1 MCGISGIISG
11 NQLPTQ
17 ATVDRLKSANTHRGP
32 YGANYWSSD
41 NKRVVLIHNSL
52 PTLDSSTE
60 AKQPF
65 IHNEKHIIC
74 VFNGE
79 IFNHIALREKMQLKG
94 VHFKTTNSDTET
106 IVNLFDLYGENCFSM
121 LEGYFSIVIY
131 CKKTNS
137 CYFSRDVLGTKPLF
151 YFNSGGR
158 ILFSSE
164 AESLI
169 SSMEVLEIPRTALA
183 EYLCFNTFHS
193 SPCPIKGIDAV
204 SPGSYLKVDILSM
217 KVSSHR
223 FKSIESL
230 LCNTRNRSDF
240 FDYVE
245 ALKDSTRSL
254 LNSNL
259 KYAAAFSSG
268 VDSPVV
274 GAIAK
279 VMYSSQIPLYCVN
292 LVGGENHNE
301 GESAVKKASVIGER
315 VNNLFI
321 SSSTFWSH
329 YNELA
334 SSLIST
340 PVFCPDM
347 IMTFELTKEIKR
359 LGINI
364 LLTGDGADEL
374 EGYSKYLRDI
384 ENLRKGQKLA
394 CPSKIF
400 IGLEPSRAA
409 EYINID
415 ENDSLIYKLFPFIPK
430 EGYQTEARLMRDI
443 RLMEYNYRLP
453 NFMIPRSERVAI
465 LNSVEIR
472 TPFYDERML
481 RTFLPMEAKEL
492 FLNGVIKYRV
502 KKLHNRIYDDSTS
515 DKKGM
520 GEAMKPILVN
530 GLNERLATA
539 LDNLKLEVFGKAIN
553 IEAIKTLNASHMDD
567 KSRFLIWTLYTL
579 VDWLNRL
586 SNRFEVKIV
595 E

>member
-32 YGANYWSSD
+32 YGANYWSND

-52 PTLDSSTE
+52 PTLDSSNE

-65 IHNEKHIIC
+65 IHSEKHIIC

-151 YFNSGGR
+151 YFNSEGR

-169 SSMEVLEIPRTALA
+169 SSMEVLEIPRTTLV

-223 FKSIESL
+223 FKSIERL

-334 SSLIST
+334 NSLIST

-400 IGLEPSRAA
+400 IGQEPSRAA

-415 ENDSLIYKLFPFIPK
+415 VNDSLIYKLFPFIPK
-430 EGYQTEARLMRDI
+430 EGYQTEERLMRDI

-553 IEAIKTLNASHMDD
+553 IEAIKKLNASHMDD